1 MKNFKFIIL
10 PASGCICKQT
20 TRRKFLEASSE
31 AFTEICQK
39 LKLNRKRNVAS
50 TLF

>member
-1 MKNFKFIIL
+1 M
-10 PASGCICKQT
+10 
-20 TRRKFLEASSE
+20 RRRQFSEASSE

-39 LKLNRKRNVAS
+39 LKLNRKKNVAN